1 VSEPLPGEFAALL
14 APGASH
20 PAWLHHVAYQWAAV
34 TDKGD
39 FWKGGFGDQLL
50 FVAPRKEVVIAY
62 FGTNA
67 AHDSKPFLLPLR
79 ALVEEL
85 F

>member
-1 VSEPLPGEFAALL
+1 
-14 APGASH
+14 
-20 PAWLHHVAYQWAAV
+20 
-34 TDKGD
+34 
-39 FWKGGFGDQLL
+39 
-50 FVAPRKEVVIAY
+50 VAPRKEVVIAY